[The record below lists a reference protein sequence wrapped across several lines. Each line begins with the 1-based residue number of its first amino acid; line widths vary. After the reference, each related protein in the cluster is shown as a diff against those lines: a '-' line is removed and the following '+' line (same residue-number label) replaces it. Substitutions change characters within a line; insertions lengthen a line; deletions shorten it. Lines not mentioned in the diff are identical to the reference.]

1 MSAVRLEIVY
11 LKKKAISVIEA
22 QNKRKYL
29 SQYKTT
35 SCGEI
40 KCLEMSRESNDT
52 IQSDTVRSSSK
63 SDYFRIQ
70 LNNQDYYMSKP
81 TFLDPSHGESL
92 PLNQFSQVP
101 NIRVFG
107 ALPTGHQVLC
117 HVHGIL
123 PYMFIKYDGQITDTS
138 TLRHQRC
145 AQVHK
150 TLEVKIRASFKRK
163 KDDKHDLAGDKLGN
177 LNFVAD
183 VSVVKGIPFYGYH
196 VGWNLFYKISL
207 LNPSC
212 LSRISELIRD
222 GKIFGKKF
230 EIYESHIPYLLQW
243 TADFNLFGC
252 SWINVDRCY
261 FRSPVLNSIL
271 DIDKLTIN
279 DDLQLLLDRF
289 CDFKCNVLSRRDFP
303 RVGNGLIEIDILP
316 QFIKNREKLQ
326 HRDIHHDFLEKLGD
340 ISDIPVKPY
349 VSSARDM
356 INELTMQREE
366 LSLKE
371 YKEPPETKRH
381 VSGHQWQSSG
391 EFEAFYKKAQH
402 KTSTFDGQIPNFEN
416 FIDKNQKFSAINTP
430 YEALP
435 QLWPRLP
442 QIEINNNS
450 MQDKKNDDQVNAS
463 FTEYEIWGVDNE
475 NEGVKGSN
483 IKPRSY
489 SWLPESIASPKDS
502 TILLDHQT
510 KYHNTINFSM
520 DCAMTQNMASKRKLR
535 SSVSANK
542 TSLLSRKRKKVMAAG
557 LRYGKRAF
565 VYGEPPFSYQ
575 DILNKLEDEGFPKID
590 YKDPFFSNPVDL
602 ENKPYAYAGKR
613 FEISSTHVS
622 TRIPVQ
628 FGGETVSVYNK
639 PTFDMFSSWK
649 YALKPPT
656 YDAVQKWYNKVPSMG
671 NKKTESQI
679 SMHTPH
685 SKFLYKFASD
695 VSGKQKRKKSSVH
708 DSLTH
713 LTLEIHA
720 NTRSDKIPDPAIDE
734 VSMIIW
740 CLEEETFPLDLD
752 IAYEGIMIVHK
763 ASEDSTFPTKIQHCI
778 NEIPVMFYE
787 SEFEMFEALTDLV
800 LLLDPDILSGFEIHN
815 FSWGYIIERCQ
826 KIHQFD
832 IVRELARVKCQIKT
846 KLSDTWGYAHS
857 SGIMITGR
865 HMINIWRALRSDVNL
880 TQYTIESAAFNILHK
895 RLPHFSFESLT
906 NMWNAKKSTTEL
918 KTVLNYWLSRAQIN
932 IQLLRKQDYIARN
945 IEQARLIGIDFHSV
959 YYRGSQFKVE
969 SFLIRICKSESFIL
983 LSPGKKDVR
992 KQKALECVPLVME
1005 PESAFY
1011 KSPLIVLDFQSLYPS
1026 IMIGYNYCYSTMIG
1040 RVREINLTE
1049 NNLGVS
1055 KFSLPRNI
1063 LALLKNDVTIA
1074 PNGVVYAKTSVRKST
1089 LSKMLTDILDVRV
1102 MIKKTMNEIGDD
1114 NTSLKR
1120 LLNNKQL
1127 ALKLLANVTYGY
1139 TSASFSGRMPCSDL
1153 ADSIVQTGRET
1164 LEKAIDIIEKDETW
1178 NAKVV
1183 YGDTDSLFVYLPG
1196 KTAIEAFSI
1205 GHAMAERVTQNNP
1218 KPIFLKFEKVYH
1230 PSILI
1235 SKKRYVGFSYE
1246 SPSQTLPIFDAKGI
1260 ETVRRDG
1267 IPAQQKIIEK
1277 CIRLLFQTKDLS
1289 KIKKYLQNEFFKI
1302 QIGKVSAQDF
1312 CFAKEVKLG
1321 AYKSEKT
1328 APAGAV
1334 VVKRRINEDHRAE
1347 PQYKERIPYLVVKG
1361 KQGQLLRERCV
1372 SPEEFLEGEN
1382 LELDSEYYINK
1393 ILIPPLD
1400 RLFNLI
1406 GINVGNWAQE
1416 IVKSKRASTTATK
1429 VENIT
1434 RVGTSATCCN
1444 CGEELT
1450 KICSLQLCDDCL
1462 EKRSTTTL
1470 SFLIKKLKRQKEYET
1485 LKTVCRTC
1493 SYRYT
1498 SDAGIEND
1506 HIASKCNSYDCPV
1519 FYSRVKAER
1528 YLRDN
1533 QSVQREEAL
1542 ISLNDW

>member
-1 MSAVRLEIVY
+1 MS
-11 LKKKAISVIEA
+11 
-22 QNKRKYL
+22 
-29 SQYKTT
+29 
-35 SCGEI
+35 GEW
-40 KCLEMSRESNDT
+40 NDT
-52 IQSDTVRSSSK
+52 TRSDVVSSSSK
-63 SDYFRIQ
+63 SDSEYFRIQ

-81 TFLDPSHGESL
+81 TLLDPSHGESL

-101 NIRVFG
+101 TIRVFG
-107 ALPTGHQVLC
+107 ALSTGHQVLC

-123 PYMFIKYDGQITDTS
+123 PYMFIKYDGQISDAS

-150 TLEVKIRASFKRK
+150 LLEGKIRASFKREK
-163 KDDKHDLAGDKLGN
+163 YDKQDSHSDRLGN

-183 VSVVKGIPFYGYH
+183 VSVIKGIPFYGYH
-196 VGWNLFYKISL
+196 VGWMLFYKISL

-212 LSRISELIRD
+212 LNRVSELIRD
-222 GKIFGKKF
+222 GKIFGKRF
-230 EIYESHIPYLLQW
+230 DIYESHIPYLLQW

-252 SWINVDRCY
+252 SWINVDKCY
-261 FRSPVLNSIL
+261 FRSPVLNSML
-271 DIDKLTIN
+271 EMDKMALN
-279 DDLQLLLDRF
+279 DELQLLLDRY
-289 CDFKCNVLSRRDFP
+289 CDLQYNVLNRRDFP

-316 QFIKNREKLQ
+316 QFIKNRDKLQ
-326 HRDIHHDFLEKLGD
+326 HRDLHHDFLEKLGD
-340 ISDIPVKPY
+340 TSDILVKPY
-349 VSSARDM
+349 VSSTKDM
-356 INELTMQREE
+356 INELAMQRKA

-371 YKEPPETKRH
+371 YEVPSETKRH
-381 VSGHQWQSSG
+381 VDGHRWQSSE
-391 EFEAFYKKAQH
+391 EFEAFYEKAQD

-416 FIDKNQKFSAINTP
+416 FIDKNQRFSAIKTP

-435 QLWPRLP
+435 RLWPSLP
-442 QIEINNNS
+442 QTEINSTNIQN
-450 MQDKKNDDQVNAS
+450 QKREEQIDAS
-463 FTEYEIWGVDNE
+463 FTEYEMWSIE
-475 NEGVKGSN
+475 NEQEGVQETN
-483 IKPRSY
+483 VKPQSY
-489 SWLPESIASPKDS
+489 SCLPEGLESPKH
-502 TILLDHQT
+502 TVIFLDHQT
-510 KYHNTINFSM
+510 KPHNTINFSM
-520 DCAMTQNMASKRKLR
+520 DCTLTQNMAEKRKFRL
-535 SSVSANK
+535 SASTDK
-542 TSLLSRKRKKVMAAG
+542 APLLSRKRKKAITGG
-557 LRYGKRAF
+557 LRYGERAF
-565 VYGEPPFSYQ
+565 VYEVPPFGYG
-575 DILNKLEDEGFPKID
+575 DILDKLEAEGFPKME

-602 ENKPYAYAGKR
+602 ETKPYAYAGKR

-622 TRIPVQ
+622 KRLPVQ
-628 FGGETVSVYNK
+628 FGEEIISVYNK
-639 PTFDMFSSWK
+639 PHFDMFSSWK
-649 YALKPPT
+649 YVLKPPR
-656 YDAVQKWYNKVPSMG
+656 YDTVRKWYEEEPSIG
-671 NKKTESQI
+671 RKNTESQI
-679 SMHTPH
+679 SMHTRH

-695 VSGKQKRKKSSVH
+695 ASVEQKRKKNGVH

-713 LTLEIHA
+713 LTLEIHS
-720 NTRSDKIPDPAIDE
+720 NTRGYKIPDPAIDE

-740 CLEEETFPLDLD
+740 CVEEETFPLDLD

-763 ASEDSTFPTKIQHCI
+763 GSEDSTFATKIQYCI
-778 NEIPVMFYE
+778 KDIPVMFYE
-787 SEFEMFEALTDLV
+787 SEFDMFEALTDLV
-800 LLLDPDILSGFEIHN
+800 LFLDPDILSGFEIHS

-826 KIHQFD
+826 KIYQFD
-832 IVRELARVKCQIKT
+832 IVKELARVKCQFTT
-846 KLSDTWGYAHS
+846 KSSDAWGYAHS

-880 TQYTIESAAFNILHK
+880 TQYTFESAAFNLLHK
-895 RLPHFSFESLT
+895 RLPHFSFKSLT
-906 NMWNAKKSTTEL
+906 NMWNAKNNITEL
-918 KTVLNYWLSRAQIN
+918 KTVICYWLSRAQIN

-1005 PESAFY
+1005 PESTFY
-1011 KSPLIVLDFQSLYPS
+1011 KSPLVVLDFQSLYPS

-1040 RVREINLTE
+1040 RVREISLTDNE
-1049 NNLGVS
+1049 LGVA

-1063 LALLKNDVTIA
+1063 LTLLKNDVTIA
-1074 PNGVVYAKTSVRKST
+1074 PNGIVYAKTSVRKST

-1114 NTSLKR
+1114 NTTLKR

-1164 LEKAIDIIEKDETW
+1164 LEKAIDIIEKDDTW

-1196 KTAIEAFSI
+1196 KTANEAFSI

-1218 KPIFLKFEKVYH
+1218 KPIFLKFEKIYH
-1230 PSILI
+1230 PSILV
-1235 SKKRYVGFSYE
+1235 SKKRYVGFSYQ
-1246 SPSQTLPIFDAKGI
+1246 SPAQALPIFDAKGI

-1267 IPAQQKIIEK
+1267 IPAQQKIVEN

-1289 KIKKYLQNEFFKI
+1289 KIKKYLQGEFSKI
-1302 QIGKVSAQDF
+1302 QVGKVSAQDF

-1321 AYKSEKT
+1321 AYKNEKT

-1372 SPEEFLEGEN
+1372 SPEEFLENEN

-1393 ILIPPLD
+1393 TLIPPLN

-1406 GINVGNWAQE
+1406 GINVTTWAQE
-1416 IVKSKRASTTATK
+1416 IVKSKKANTTSTK
-1429 VENIT
+1429 GENIV
-1434 RVGTSATCCN
+1434 RVGTSVTCCN
-1444 CGEELT
+1444 CGEEFT
-1450 KICSLQLCDDCL
+1450 KIRSNQLCGDCL
-1462 EKRSTTTL
+1462 EKRSTTSS
-1470 SFLIKKLKRQKEYET
+1470 SFLIKKLKKQNEYET

-1498 SDAGIEND
+1498 SDAGIESD
-1506 HIASKCNSYDCPV
+1506 HIASRCNSYDCPI

-1528 YLRDN
+1528 YLKGN
-1533 QSVQREEAL
+1533 QAVQIEEAL